1 VPWPPTIGDPL
12 PRAAEAAGIRRKLVG
27 YSLDLT
33 NEVGG
38 PKARGFEQILG
49 IAIEDIDYLER
60 AIQAGILTAPVGT
73 VRDNSPYGINCVVA
87 VPVRGRGPKS
97 SRVVN
102 VRTIWEISGEGAR
115 PRLVSAFP
123 RP

>member
-1 VPWPPTIGDPL
+1 VHWPPRIGEPL
-12 PRAAEAAGIRRKLVG
+12 PRAAEALGVREKLVG

-38 PKARGFEQILG
+38 PKARGFRLILG
-49 IAIEDIDYLER
+49 ITMADVDYLER
-60 AIQAGILTAPVGT
+60 VLRNGILTAPVCEI
-73 VRDNSPYGINCVVA
+73 RDNAPYGINCMVA
-87 VPVRGRGPKS
+87 VPVQGLREKS
-97 SRVVN
+97 KRIVG
-102 VRTIWEISGEGAR
+102 VRTVWEIATVETP